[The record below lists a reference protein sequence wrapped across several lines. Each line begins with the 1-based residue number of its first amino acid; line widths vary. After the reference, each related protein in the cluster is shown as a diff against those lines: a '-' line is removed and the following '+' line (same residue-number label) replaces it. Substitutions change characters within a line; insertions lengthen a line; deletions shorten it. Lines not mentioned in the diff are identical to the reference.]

1 MINGNAFSVSV
12 LSSSE
17 CIKIISPLRTFLIE
31 DRYTPLPKVKSSVSA
46 PQISLFKKRQKQDTA
61 LSLHQLL
68 YQFVEENDRITF
80 KCRVILYCKRRFILI
95 NILILGASGRVGC
108 QIVTLALRDRHFV
121 TALVRTPEKIQINNG
136 NLTILQ
142 GNVLNKDDIVRAMR
156 EIDVVISALNTDG
169 TTTLSDSMPLIIEA
183 MENQGIKRIITIG
196 TAGILQSRTSPNTLR
211 YQSSESKRKSVRA
224 AKEHHKVYDI
234 LKQSTLEWTIVCP
247 TYLPD
252 GKSVGNYR
260 VDRNFLPEAGVEI
273 SVPDT
278 AEFTYN
284 LIKSNDYIHSRVGI
298 AY

>member
-1 MINGNAFSVSV
+1 
-12 LSSSE
+12 
-17 CIKIISPLRTFLIE
+17 
-31 DRYTPLPKVKSSVSA
+31 
-46 PQISLFKKRQKQDTA
+46 
-61 LSLHQLL
+61 L
-68 YQFVEENDRITF
+68 Y
-80 KCRVILYCKRRFILI
+80 LKRRFVNI
-95 NILILGASGRVGC
+95 NILILGATGRVGY
-108 QIVTLALRDRHFV
+108 QIVTIALRDRHHV
-121 TALVRTPEKIQINNG
+121 TALVRSPEKIQINSD

-183 MENQGIKRIITIG
+183 MENAGIKRIITIG

-260 VDRNFLPEAGVEI
+260 VERDFLPEDGLEI

-278 AEFTYN
+278 AEFTFRQ
-284 LIKSNDYIHSRVGI
+284 IKASDYIKSRVGI